1 MVDFLKKTFSQ
12 PLILSAVF
20 CAVLIYSGT
29 VRICNRNNYKSLAET
44 YSLHGIKGTVC
55 TTPSVSSDGKFYSA
69 KVRLCEVISNPFHE
83 DRCLSDE
90 NTKSFIKYSA
100 AGDIKVRFNSEQVQ
114 SFLPGKLY
122 SVSGTGVLLEKGA
135 YVSCNGSWS
144 QRNECFVID
153 HIDECTFTG
162 KHYFDYIRALF
173 RLMFKRLM
181 FSWGNAGALIL
192 SLLSGSRDFL
202 PEAVREA
209 FKNAGLSHI
218 LALSGMH
225 LSFFSGLASRE
236 TGRFVS
242 RKYVFYFQIAAVLV
256 FVWFAG
262 ISPSLFR
269 ALLCSVFMLTASK
282 SSCRNTDFLAVL
294 GGVFLI
300 HIMIYPSDATEAA
313 FMLSY
318 GALAGILTIG
328 STIKKYFF
336 PIMTPYLSESVSASV
351 GAQVFTAPVSIKMFG
366 EFMPAGII
374 ASVIVSPL
382 ITWFL
387 TAGLFMI
394 IICAFFPFAAQ
405 LCGKLLNAFYSVIV
419 FFVEGFAQWPSIKL
433 I

>member
-1 MVDFLKKTFSQ
+1 MVKFLKKTFSS
-12 PLILSAVF
+12 PLILSAII
-20 CAVLIYSGT
+20 CAVLIYTGT
-29 VRICNRNNYKSLAET
+29 VKANGRTNYESLAEMQ
-44 YSLHGIKGTVC
+44 SLCSIKGTVC
-55 TTPSVSSDGKFYSA
+55 STPSISSDGKFYSA
-69 KVRLCEVISNPFHE
+69 KVKLDEVSSFGNGSEIMKSNRSLLFE
-83 DRCLSDE
+83 K
-90 NTKSFIKYSA
+90 TYSA
-100 AGDIKVRFNSEQVQ
+100 AGKIPVRFNAEQVQ

-122 SVSGTGVLLEKGA
+122 SVSEKSILLEKGA
-135 YVSCNGSWS
+135 YVECRGNWSLKNGCFII
-144 QRNECFVID
+144 QQIEECSFA
-153 HIDECTFTG
+153 
-162 KHYFDYIRALF
+162 KNHYFDYIRALF
-173 RLMFKRLM
+173 RLLFKRLM

-192 SLLSGSRDFL
+192 SLLSGSRDYL
-202 PEAVREA
+202 PGEVRDA

-242 RKYVFYFQIAAVLV
+242 RKYVFYFQIAAVLI

-269 ALLCSVFMLTASK
+269 ALFCSVFMLVASR
-282 SSCRNTDFLAVL
+282 SCCRNTDFLAVL

-300 HIMIYPSDATEAA
+300 HLMIYPSDATEAA

-328 STIKKYFF
+328 SGLKKYFF
-336 PIMTPYLSESVSASV
+336 PVMTPYLSESVSASL
-351 GAQVFTAPVSIKMFG
+351 GAQVFTAPVSIKLFG
-366 EFMPAGII
+366 EFMPVGII

-394 IICAFFPFAAQ
+394 ILCAVFPFAAGI
-405 LCGKLLNAFYSVIV
+405 CGKFLNVFYSAIV

>member
-1 MVDFLKKTFSQ
+1 MVKKLAKTFSS
-12 PLILSAVF
+12 PLILSAVI
-20 CAVLIYSGT
+20 CAVLIYTGT
-29 VRICNRNNYKSLAET
+29 VKVSNRNDYKSLAEMQ
-44 YSLHGIKGTVC
+44 SLCSIKGTVC

-69 KVRLCEVISNPFHE
+69 KVKLDEVTSFGNGS
-83 DRCLSDE
+83 DMQKTNKCLFTE
-90 NTKSFIKYSA
+90 KTYSA
-100 AGDIKVRFNSEQVQ
+100 GGKINVRFNAEQVQ

-122 SVSGTGVLLEKGA
+122 SVSENCVLLEKGA
-135 YVSCNGSWS
+135 YVECSGNWSLKNGCFSI
-144 QRNECFVID
+144 QHVEECSFA
-153 HIDECTFTG
+153 
-162 KHYFDYIRALF
+162 KNHYFDYIRALF
-173 RLMFKRLM
+173 RLLFKRLM

-192 SLLSGSRDFL
+192 SLLSGSRDYL
-202 PEAVREA
+202 PESVRDA

-242 RKYVFYFQIAAVLV
+242 RKYVFYFQIAAVLL

-269 ALLCSVFMLTASK
+269 ALFCSLFMLFASK

-328 STIKKYFF
+328 SFIKKYFF
-336 PIMTPYLSESVSASV
+336 PVLTPYLSESVSASV
-351 GAQVFTAPVSIKMFG
+351 GAQVFTAPVSIKLFG
-366 EFMPAGII
+366 EFMPVGII

-387 TAGLFMI
+387 TAGLFLI
-394 IICAFFPFAAQ
+394 ILCVFFPFASG
-405 LCGKLLNAFYSVIV
+405 LCGKFLNAFYSVIV